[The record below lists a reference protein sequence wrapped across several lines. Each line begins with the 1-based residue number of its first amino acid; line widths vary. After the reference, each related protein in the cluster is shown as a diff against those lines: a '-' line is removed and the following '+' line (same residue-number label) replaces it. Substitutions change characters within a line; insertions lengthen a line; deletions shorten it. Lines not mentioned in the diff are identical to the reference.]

1 MAIIDKQSVFAIWL
15 MMKFEARRFGKV
27 SAARDSQP
35 PERIFEKLPP
45 EVEYT
50 FKLPS
55 DEPTAEHP
63 SRRAEGEGIMH
74 EVFHRGSSF
83 NLAEVVLVM
92 PEPVGTETLLV
103 HEHPGF
109 QNMRDF
115 GYPADRDAGENTYGV
130 RHDHPG
136 MHPQRDVGRDLDPQ
150 GGRSDPF

>member
-1 MAIIDKQSVFAIWL
+1 MISLRRRKG
-15 MMKFEARRFGKV
+15 FEARRCGKV

-45 EVEYT
+45 EGEYT

-83 NLAEVVLVM
+83 HLAEVVLVM
-92 PEPVGTETLLV
+92 PETVGTETLLV
-103 HEHPGF
+103 HEQVRLPDMGDLGH
-109 QNMRDF
+109 
-115 GYPADRDAGENTYGV
+115 PADRDPKQRPDRV
-130 RHDHPG
+130 RDDHPWN
-136 MHPQRDVGRDLDPQ
+136 HPGRRLGDNFDPE
-150 GGRSDPF
+150 GRRR